1 MTEKVELISV
11 TKNTAGAYVVA
22 FLING
27 EFYRRY
33 QLYGY
38 NKRDAI
44 KRARLMAKTEA
55 AS

>member
-11 TKNTAGAYVVA
+11 TKNQAGAYVIA
-22 FLING
+22 FLINS

-33 QLYGY
+33 QVYGY

-44 KRARLMAKTEA
+44 KRARLMAKIEA
-55 AS
+55 SN